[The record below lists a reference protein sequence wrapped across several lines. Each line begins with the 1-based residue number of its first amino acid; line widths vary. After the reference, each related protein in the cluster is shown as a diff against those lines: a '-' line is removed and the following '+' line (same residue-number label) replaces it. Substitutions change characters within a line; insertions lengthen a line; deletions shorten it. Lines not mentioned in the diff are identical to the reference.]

1 MKISLILLEV
11 SAIRKLKYLSQKNSI
26 TLNHNIPLAE
36 KLRPKTLDD
45 VLGQEHLT
53 GEKGTIRK
61 MIENNTLNSLI
72 LWGPPGTGK
81 TTLAEIISEKS
92 GRKFY
97 KLSAV
102 SSGVKDVR
110 DVIDDAKK
118 QNLFSGKSPILF
130 IDEIHRFNKS
140 QQDSLLHAV
149 EKGWIVLIGATTEN
163 PSFEVVSAL
172 LSRSQ
177 VYILK
182 ALSYDKL
189 EELIDIASER
199 YNKDEGTD
207 FKIIEKEAFIQYSG
221 GDGRKLI
228 NAVEL
233 VLNQY
238 KNSDIR
244 EITSANVLEV
254 LQETM
259 ALYDK
264 NGEQHYDIISAFIKS
279 MRGGDP
285 NGAVYWLARMIAGG
299 EDIKFIARRMLILAA
314 EDIGLANP
322 NALVMANNC
331 FQAVNVIG
339 NPESRIILSE
349 TAVYLA
355 VSPKSNSTY
364 MAINEAL
371 ALVKQTGNL
380 PVPLHLRNAPTKLMK
395 DLDYG
400 KEYKYAHSYE
410 GNFVE
415 QDFLP
420 EEIKNAKLYQPGKN
434 STEKKIYEELK
445 KKWGNKY

>member
-1 MKISLILLEV
+1 M
-11 SAIRKLKYLSQKNSI
+11 
-26 TLNHNIPLAE
+26 TPNIPLAE
-36 KLRPKTLDD
+36 QLRPKNLDQ

-53 GEKGTIRK
+53 GKKGPIRK
-61 MIENNTLNSLI
+61 MLENDTLSSI
-72 LWGPPGTGK
+72 IFWGPPGTGK

-92 GRKFY
+92 GRDFF

-110 DVIDDAKK
+110 DVIEQAKNK
-118 QNLFSGKSPILF
+118 NLFSGKSPILF

-177 VYILK
+177 VYVLQS
-182 ALSYDKL
+182 LSVEKL
-189 EELIDIASER
+189 EELVQVTVLKFNELHIK
-199 YNKDEGTD
+199 N
-207 FKIIEKEAFIQYSG
+207 FAFISTSALLKNSG
-221 GDGRKLI
+221 GDARKLI

-238 KNSDIR
+238 LEEDEKIIDD
-244 EITSANVLEV
+244 EDVLSI
-254 LQETM
+254 LQENI

-264 NGEQHYDIISAFIKS
+264 DGEQHYDIISAFIKS
-279 MRGGDP
+279 IRGSDP
-285 NGAVYWLARMIAGG
+285 NAAVYWLARMLNGG
-299 EDIKFIARRMLILAA
+299 EDIKFIARRLLILAA

-322 NALVMANNC
+322 NALMMANSC

-349 TAVYLA
+349 CAVYLA

-364 MAINEAL
+364 TAIDEAL
-371 ALVKQTGNL
+371 ALVKKTGNL

-395 DLDYG
+395 DLNYG
-400 KEYKYAHSYE
+400 KDYAYAHSYE
-410 GNFVE
+410 GNFVDIE
-415 QDFLP
+415 FLP
-420 EEIKNAKLYQPGKN
+420 EEISKSKFYNPGKN
-434 STEKKIYEELK
+434 AVENKIAGELS
-445 KKWGNKY
+445 KKWKDKY

>member
-1 MKISLILLEV
+1 MN
-11 SAIRKLKYLSQKNSI
+11 Q
-26 TLNHNIPLAE
+26 NIPLAE
-36 KLRPKTLDD
+36 KLRPKTLDE

-61 MIENNTLNSLI
+61 MLENDALNSLI
-72 LWGPPGTGK
+72 FWGPPGTGK

-92 GRKFY
+92 GRNFY

-110 DVIDDAKK
+110 DIIEEAKS

-177 VYILK
+177 VYVLK
-182 ALSYDKL
+182 ALSYEKL
-189 EELIDIASER
+189 EELVDISSER
-199 YNKDEGTD
+199 FNKEENTD
-207 FKIIEKEAFIQYSG
+207 FKILEKEALIQYSG
-221 GDGRKLI
+221 GDARKLI
-228 NAVEL
+228 NSVEL

-238 KNSDIR
+238 KNSDTN
-244 EITSANVLEV
+244 EIINSDVLEV

-279 MRGGDP
+279 MRGSDP

-322 NALVMANNC
+322 TALMIANNC

-339 NPESRIILSE
+339 NPEARIILSE
-349 TAVYLA
+349 TAIYLA
-355 VSPKSNSTY
+355 VSPKSNSAY

-395 DLDYG
+395 DMDYG

-410 GNFVE
+410 GNFVD

-420 EEIKNAKLYQPGKN
+420 QEIKNTKLYEPGN
-434 STEKKIYEELK
+434 NATEKKIYDELK
-445 KKWGNKY
+445 KKWATKY

>member
-1 MKISLILLEV
+1 M
-11 SAIRKLKYLSQKNSI
+11 NS
-26 TLNHNIPLAE
+26 NSPLAE
-36 KLRPKTLDD
+36 KMRPKNLDE

-53 GEKGTIRK
+53 GKTGTIRK
-61 MIENNTLNSLI
+61 MLENDTLNSLI

-92 GRKFY
+92 GRKFF

-110 DVIDDAKK
+110 EVIEDAKK

-177 VYILK
+177 VYVLK
-182 ALSYDKL
+182 SLSFEKL
-189 EELIDIASER
+189 EELAEITLKN
-199 YNKDEGTD
+199 YNEAEQTEFILKD
-207 FKIIEKEAFIQYSG
+207 KQAFIQYSG
-221 GDGRKLI
+221 GDARKLI
-228 NAVEL
+228 NSIEI
-233 VLNQY
+233 VLNNF
-238 KNSDIR
+238 KNSDKK
-244 EITSANVLEV
+244 EISNEDVLEV

-279 MRGGDP
+279 MRGSDP
-285 NGAVYWLARMIAGG
+285 NAAVYWLARMLVGG

-322 NALVMANNC
+322 NALVIANNC

-364 MAINEAL
+364 VAINEAM
-371 ALVKQTGNL
+371 ANVKLTGNL

-400 KEYKYAHSYE
+400 KNYGYAHSHE
-410 GNFVE
+410 GNFVNQE
-415 QDFLP
+415 FLP
-420 EEIKNAKLYQPGKN
+420 EEIKSTQFYKPGN
-434 STEKKIYEELK
+434 NTTEKKIAEELK
-445 KKWGNKY
+445 KKWKGKY

>member
-1 MKISLILLEV
+1 M
-11 SAIRKLKYLSQKNSI
+11 
-26 TLNHNIPLAE
+26 PLAE
-36 KLRPKTLDD
+36 IMRPKTLDE

-53 GEKGTIRK
+53 GKNGTIRK
-61 MIENNTLNSLI
+61 MLENDTLNSLI
-72 LWGPPGTGK
+72 FWGSPGTGK
-81 TTLAEIISEKS
+81 TTLAEIISEQS
-92 GRKFY
+92 GRKFF

-110 DVIDDAKK
+110 EVIEDAKK

-177 VYILK
+177 VYVLK
-182 ALSYDKL
+182 SLSFEKL
-189 EELIDIASER
+189 EELAELSFSK
-199 YNKDEGTD
+199 YNEKENTAFNLKD
-207 FKIIEKEAFIQYSG
+207 KEAFIQYSG
-221 GDGRKLI
+221 GDARKLI
-228 NAVEL
+228 NSVEN
-233 VLNQY
+233 VLNNF
-238 KNSDIR
+238 KNSNKK
-244 EITSANVLEV
+244 EITNADVLEV

-279 MRGGDP
+279 MRGSDP
-285 NGAVYWLARMIAGG
+285 NGAVYWLARMLAGG
-299 EDIKFIARRMLILAA
+299 EDIKFIARRMLILAS

-322 NALVMANNC
+322 TALTIANSC

-339 NPESRIILSE
+339 NPEARIILSQ

-364 MAINEAL
+364 TAINEAL
-371 ALVKQTGNL
+371 AFVKKTGNL

-395 DLDYG
+395 DMDYG
-400 KEYKYAHSYE
+400 KDYAYAHAHE
-410 GNFVE
+410 GNFVDLE
-415 QDFLP
+415 FLP
-420 EEIKNAKLYQPGKN
+420 EEIAGTKFYEPGNN
-434 STEKKIYEELK
+434 STENKIAEQLA
-445 KKWGNKY
+445 KKWKGKY

>member
-1 MKISLILLEV
+1 
-11 SAIRKLKYLSQKNSI
+11 
-26 TLNHNIPLAE
+26 LNQNIPLAE

-61 MIENNTLNSLI
+61 MLENNSLNSLI
-72 LWGPPGTGK
+72 FWGPPGTGK
-81 TTLAEIISEKS
+81 TTLAEIVSEKS

-110 DVIDDAKK
+110 DVIEDAKK

-182 ALSYDKL
+182 SLTYEKL
-189 EELIDIASER
+189 EELIDISLER
-199 YNKDEGTD
+199 FNKDEKTD
-207 FKIIEKEAFIQYSG
+207 FTIIEKEAFIQYSG
-221 GDGRKLI
+221 GDARKLI
-228 NAVEL
+228 NSVEL

-238 KNSDIR
+238 RNSSR
-244 EITSANVLEV
+244 SEINNESVLEV

-314 EDIGLANP
+314 EDVGLANP
-322 NALVMANNC
+322 NALVIANNC

-339 NPESRIILSE
+339 NPEARIILSE

-355 VSPKSNSTY
+355 VSPKSNSAY

-371 ALVKQTGNL
+371 ALVKKTGNL

-410 GNFVE
+410 GNFVD

-420 EEIKNAKLYQPGKN
+420 EEIREVKLYEPGN
-434 STEKKIYEELK
+434 NATEKKIYEELK
-445 KKWGNKY
+445 KKWNNKY

>member
-1 MKISLILLEV
+1 MLVDYELCLQNQ
-11 SAIRKLKYLSQKNSI
+11 RNFLKFIFKSI
-26 TLNHNIPLAE
+26 TLAHNIPLAE
-36 KLRPKTLDD
+36 RLRPKTLDE

-61 MIENNTLNSLI
+61 MLENDTLNSLI

-92 GRKFY
+92 GRKFF

-110 DVIDDAKK
+110 DVIEDAKK

-149 EKGWIVLIGATTEN
+149 EKGWVVLIGATTEN

-182 ALSYDKL
+182 ALSYEKL
-189 EELIDIASER
+189 EELIEIAVTR
-199 YNKDEGTD
+199 FNKDANSD
-207 FKIIEKEAFIQYSG
+207 FIIRQKEAFIQYSG

-228 NAVEL
+228 NSVEL
-233 VLNQY
+233 VLNQF
-238 KNSDIR
+238 KNSGKH
-244 EITSANVLEV
+244 EIDNDDVMSV

-279 MRGGDP
+279 MRGSDP

-299 EDIKFIARRMLILAA
+299 EDIKFIARRMLILAS

-322 NALVMANNC
+322 NALVIANNC
-331 FQAVNVIG
+331 FQAINVIG
-339 NPESRIILSE
+339 NPEARILLSE
-349 TAVYLA
+349 TAIYLA
-355 VSPKSNSTY
+355 VSPKSNSAY
-364 MAINEAL
+364 AAINEAL
-371 ALVKQTGNL
+371 AFVKKTGNL

-400 KEYKYAHSYE
+400 KEYKYAHSFE
-410 GNFVE
+410 GNFVD

-420 EEIKNAKLYQPGKN
+420 EEIKDIKFYEPGNNA
-434 STEKKIYEELK
+434 TEKKIGDELK
-445 KKWGNKY
+445 KKWSNKY

>member
-1 MKISLILLEV
+1 M
-11 SAIRKLKYLSQKNSI
+11 NS
-26 TLNHNIPLAE
+26 NSPLAE
-36 KLRPKTLDD
+36 KMRPKNLDE

-53 GEKGTIRK
+53 GKTGTIRK
-61 MIENNTLNSLI
+61 MLENDTLNSLI

-92 GRKFY
+92 GRKFF

-110 DVIDDAKK
+110 EVIEDAKK

-177 VYILK
+177 VYVLK
-182 ALSYDKL
+182 SLSFEKL
-189 EELIDIASER
+189 EELAEITLKN
-199 YNKDEGTD
+199 YNEAEQTEFILRDKQ
-207 FKIIEKEAFIQYSG
+207 AFIQYSG
-221 GDGRKLI
+221 GDARKLI
-228 NAVEL
+228 NSIEI
-233 VLNQY
+233 VLNNF
-238 KNSDIR
+238 KNSDKK
-244 EITSANVLEV
+244 EISNEDVLEV

-279 MRGGDP
+279 MRGSDP
-285 NGAVYWLARMIAGG
+285 NAAVYWLARMLVGG

-322 NALVMANNC
+322 NALVIANNC

-364 MAINEAL
+364 VAINEAM
-371 ALVKQTGNL
+371 ANVKLTGNL

-400 KEYKYAHSYE
+400 KNYGYAHSHE
-410 GNFVE
+410 GNFVNQE
-415 QDFLP
+415 FLP
-420 EEIKNAKLYQPGKN
+420 EEIKSTQFYKPGN
-434 STEKKIYEELK
+434 NTTEKKIAEELK
-445 KKWGNKY
+445 KKWKGKY

>member
-1 MKISLILLEV
+1 M
-11 SAIRKLKYLSQKNSI
+11 
-26 TLNHNIPLAE
+26 NHHTPLAE
-36 KLRPKTLDD
+36 KLRPRTLDE
-45 VLGQEHLT
+45 VLGQDHLT
-53 GEKGTIRK
+53 GKNGTIRK
-61 MIENNTLNSLI
+61 MLENDTLNSLI
-72 LWGPPGTGK
+72 FWGPPGTGK
-81 TTLAEIISEKS
+81 TTLAEIISEQS
-92 GRKFY
+92 GRKFF

-110 DVIDDAKK
+110 EVIDEAKK

-182 ALSYDKL
+182 SLSYEKL
-189 EELIDIASER
+189 EELTDIALR
-199 YNKDEGTD
+199 KYNETENTA
-207 FKIIEKEAFIQYSG
+207 FIIAEKEAFIQYSG
-221 GDGRKLI
+221 GDARKLI
-228 NAVEL
+228 NSVEN
-233 VLNQY
+233 VLNNF
-238 KNSDIR
+238 KNSR
-244 EITSANVLEV
+244 KKTITNKDVLSV
-254 LQETM
+254 LQENM

-279 MRGGDP
+279 MRGSDP
-285 NGAVYWLARMIAGG
+285 NGTLYWLARMLAGG

-331 FQAVNVIG
+331 FQAINVIG
-339 NPESRIILSE
+339 NPEARIILSE

-364 MAINEAL
+364 TAIDEAL
-371 ALVKQTGNL
+371 ALVKKTGNL

-400 KEYKYAHSYE
+400 KDYRYAHAHE
-410 GNFVE
+410 GNFVDQE
-415 QDFLP
+415 FLP
-420 EEIKNAKLYQPGKN
+420 EELAGIKIYEPGHN
-434 STEKKIYEELK
+434 STENKIREELK
-445 KKWGNKY
+445 RKWKDKYQ

>member
-1 MKISLILLEV
+1 MN
-11 SAIRKLKYLSQKNSI
+11 Q
-26 TLNHNIPLAE
+26 NIPLAE
-36 KLRPKTLDD
+36 KLRPKILND

-53 GEKGTIRK
+53 GDKGTIRK
-61 MIENNTLNSLI
+61 MIENDTLNSLI

-81 TTLAEIISEKS
+81 TTLAEIISEQS

-110 DVIDDAKK
+110 DVIDDARK

-182 ALSYDKL
+182 ALSYEKL

-199 YNKDEGTD
+199 YNKDEETD
-207 FKIIEKEAFIQYSG
+207 FKILEKEAFIQYSG
-221 GDGRKLI
+221 GDARKLI
-228 NAVEL
+228 NSIEL

-238 KNSDIR
+238 KNSNTK
-244 EITSANVLEV
+244 EIINTDVLEV

-314 EDIGLANP
+314 EDVGLANP
-322 NALVMANNC
+322 NALVVANNC
-331 FQAVNVIG
+331 FQAINVIG
-339 NPESRIILSE
+339 NPEARIILSE

-355 VSPKSNSTY
+355 VSPKSNSAY

-420 EEIKNAKLYQPGKN
+420 EEIRDVKLYEPGNN

-445 KKWGNKY
+445 KKWNNKY

>member
-1 MKISLILLEV
+1 MNFVFRHFTFYPKFQFSIL
-11 SAIRKLKYLSQKNSI
+11 NS
-26 TLNHNIPLAE
+26 NAPLAE
-36 KLRPKTLDD
+36 KLRPKTLDQ

-53 GEKGTIRK
+53 GKNGPIRK
-61 MIENNTLNSLI
+61 MLENDTLNSLI
-72 LWGPPGTGK
+72 FWGPPGTGK
-81 TTLAEIISEKS
+81 TTLAEIISETS

-102 SSGVKDVR
+102 SSGVKDIR
-110 DVIDDAKK
+110 EVIDDAKK

-149 EKGWIVLIGATTEN
+149 EKGWVVLMGATTEN

-182 ALSYDKL
+182 ALEYEKL
-189 EELIDIASER
+189 EELIDISLKK
-199 YNKDEGTD
+199 YNQDFNTD
-207 FKIIEKEAFIQYSG
+207 FSIKDNEALIQYSG
-221 GDGRKLI
+221 GDARKLI
-228 NAVEL
+228 NAVEN
-233 VLNQY
+233 VLNQF
-238 KNSDIR
+238 KNSDKKVIDN
-244 EITSANVLEV
+244 EDVLSV

-279 MRGGDP
+279 MRGSDP
-285 NGAVYWLARMIAGG
+285 NGAVYWLARMLVGG
-299 EDIKFIARRMLILAA
+299 EDIKFIARRMLILAS

-331 FQAVNVIG
+331 FQAINVIG
-339 NPESRIILSE
+339 NPEARIILSQ

-364 MAINEAL
+364 LAINEAISN
-371 ALVKQTGNL
+371 VKKTGNL

-395 DLDYG
+395 DLNYG
-400 KEYKYAHSYE
+400 KDYDYAHSHE
-410 GNFVE
+410 GNFVDLE
-415 QDFLP
+415 FLP
-420 EEIKNAKLYQPGKN
+420 EEIKGTSFYNPGKN
-434 STEKKIYEELK
+434 ATEDKIAEQLK
-445 KKWGNKY
+445 KKWKDKY

>member
-1 MKISLILLEV
+1 MN
-11 SAIRKLKYLSQKNSI
+11 Q
-26 TLNHNIPLAE
+26 NIPLAE
-36 KLRPKTLDD
+36 ILRPKTLED

-61 MIENNTLNSLI
+61 MIENNSLNSLI
-72 LWGPPGTGK
+72 FWGPPGTGK
-81 TTLAEIISEKS
+81 TTLAEIISEQS

-110 DVIDDAKK
+110 DVIEDAKK

-177 VYILK
+177 VYVLK
-182 ALSYDKL
+182 ALSYEKL
-189 EELIDIASER
+189 EELIDISSER
-199 YNKDEGTD
+199 YNKEEGTD
-207 FKIIEKEAFIQYSG
+207 FKILEKEALIQYSG
-221 GDGRKLI
+221 GDARKLI
-228 NAVEL
+228 NSVEL

-238 KNSDIR
+238 KNSDTK
-244 EITSANVLEV
+244 EIINSDVLEV

-279 MRGGDP
+279 MRGSDP

-314 EDIGLANP
+314 EDVGLANP
-322 NALVMANNC
+322 NALVIANNC

-339 NPESRIILSE
+339 NPEARIILSE

-355 VSPKSNSTY
+355 VSPKSNSAY

-410 GNFVE
+410 GNFVD

-420 EEIKNAKLYQPGKN
+420 QEIRNVKLYEPGN
-434 STEKKIYEELK
+434 NATEKKIYEELK
-445 KKWGNKY
+445 KKWNNKY

>member
-1 MKISLILLEV
+1 M
-11 SAIRKLKYLSQKNSI
+11 
-26 TLNHNIPLAE
+26 
-36 KLRPKTLDD
+36 RPKTLDE

-53 GEKGTIRK
+53 GKNGTVRK
-61 MIENNTLNSLI
+61 MLENDTLNSLI
-72 LWGPPGTGK
+72 FWGPPGTGK

-92 GRKFY
+92 GRKFF

-110 DVIDDAKK
+110 EVIEDAKK

-177 VYILK
+177 VYVLK
-182 ALSYDKL
+182 SLSYEKL
-189 EELIDIASER
+189 EELAEISLQK
-199 YNKDEGTD
+199 YNEKEQTK
-207 FKIIEKEAFIQYSG
+207 FKIKDKEAFIQYSG
-221 GDGRKLI
+221 GDARKLI
-228 NAVEL
+228 NSVEN
-233 VLNQY
+233 VLNNF
-238 KNSDIR
+238 KNSNKK
-244 EITSANVLEV
+244 EISNADVLDV

-279 MRGGDP
+279 MRGSDP
-285 NGAVYWLARMIAGG
+285 NGAVYWLARMLVGG
-299 EDIKFIARRMLILAA
+299 EDIKFIARRMLILAS

-322 NALVMANNC
+322 NALTVANNC
-331 FQAVNVIG
+331 FQAINVIG
-339 NPESRIILSE
+339 NPEARIILSE

-364 MAINEAL
+364 VAINDAM
-371 ALVKQTGNL
+371 AKVKQTGNL

-395 DLDYG
+395 DMNYGKDYG
-400 KEYKYAHSYE
+400 YAHSHE
-410 GNFVE
+410 GNFVDQE
-415 QDFLP
+415 FLP
-420 EEIKNAKLYQPGKN
+420 EEISGTKFYEPGNN
-434 STEKKIYEELK
+434 STENKIREELN
-445 KKWGNKY
+445 KKWKDKY

>member
-1 MKISLILLEV
+1 M
-11 SAIRKLKYLSQKNSI
+11 NS
-26 TLNHNIPLAE
+26 NSPLAE
-36 KLRPKTLDD
+36 KLRPKTLDQ

-53 GEKGTIRK
+53 GENGPIRK
-61 MIENNTLNSLI
+61 MLENDTLNSLI
-72 LWGPPGTGK
+72 FWGPPGTGK
-81 TTLAEIISEKS
+81 TTLAEIISETS

-110 DVIDDAKK
+110 DVITEAKK

-149 EKGWIVLIGATTEN
+149 EKGWVVLMGATTEN

-177 VYILK
+177 VYVLK
-182 ALSYDKL
+182 ALPYEKL
-189 EELIDIASER
+189 EELIEISLNQ
-199 YNKDEGTD
+199 YNQEANTNFSIKDH
-207 FKIIEKEAFIQYSG
+207 EALIQYSG
-221 GDGRKLI
+221 GDARKLI
-228 NAVEL
+228 NAVEN
-233 VLNQY
+233 VLNQF
-238 KNSDIR
+238 KNSDKK
-244 EITSANVLEV
+244 EIDNQDVLSV

-279 MRGGDP
+279 MRGSDP
-285 NGAVYWLARMIAGG
+285 NATVYWLARMLVGG
-299 EDIKFIARRMLILAA
+299 EDSKFIARRMVILAA

-322 NALVMANNC
+322 NALIMANNC
-331 FQAVNVIG
+331 FQAINVIG
-339 NPESRIILSE
+339 NPEARIILSE

-364 MAINEAL
+364 VAINDAI
-371 ALVKQTGNL
+371 AHVKKTGNL

-400 KEYKYAHSYE
+400 KNYGYAHSHE
-410 GNFVE
+410 GNFVDLE
-415 QDFLP
+415 FLP
-420 EEIKNAKLYQPGKN
+420 EEIKGNQFYVPGKN
-434 STEKKIYEELK
+434 STENKIAEQLK
-445 KKWGNKY
+445 KKWKDKY

>member
-1 MKISLILLEV
+1 MD
-11 SAIRKLKYLSQKNSI
+11 Q
-26 TLNHNIPLAE
+26 NIPLAE
-36 KLRPKTLDD
+36 KLRPKTLND

-61 MIENNTLNSLI
+61 MLENNSLNSLI
-72 LWGPPGTGK
+72 FWGPPGTGK
-81 TTLAEIISEKS
+81 TTLAEIVSEQS

-110 DVIDDAKK
+110 DVIEDAKK

-182 ALSYDKL
+182 SLTYEKL
-189 EELIDIASER
+189 EELIDIALER
-199 YNKDEGTD
+199 FNKDEKTD
-207 FKIIEKEAFIQYSG
+207 FRIIEKEAFIQYSG
-221 GDGRKLI
+221 GDARKLI
-228 NAVEL
+228 NSVEL

-238 KNSDIR
+238 RNSSVS
-244 EITSANVLEV
+244 EITNETVLEV

-314 EDIGLANP
+314 EDVGLANP
-322 NALVMANNC
+322 NALVIANNC

-339 NPESRIILSE
+339 NPEARIILSE

-355 VSPKSNSTY
+355 VSPKSNSAY

-371 ALVKQTGNL
+371 ALVKKTGNL

-410 GNFVE
+410 GNFVD

-420 EEIKNAKLYQPGKN
+420 EEIRETRLYQPGN
-434 STEKKIYEELK
+434 NATEKKIYEELK
-445 KKWGNKY
+445 KKWNNKY

>member
-1 MKISLILLEV
+1 M
-11 SAIRKLKYLSQKNSI
+11 NS
-26 TLNHNIPLAE
+26 NSPLAE
-36 KLRPKTLDD
+36 KLRPKTLDQ

-53 GEKGTIRK
+53 GKNGPIRK
-61 MIENNTLNSLI
+61 MLENDTLNSLI
-72 LWGPPGTGK
+72 FWGPPGTGK
-81 TTLAEIISEKS
+81 TTLAEIISETS

-102 SSGVKDVR
+102 SSGVKDIR
-110 DVIDDAKK
+110 EIIEEAKK

-149 EKGWIVLIGATTEN
+149 EKGWVVLMGATTEN

-182 ALSYDKL
+182 ALEYEKL
-189 EELIDIASER
+189 EELITISLHK
-199 YNKDEGTD
+199 YNQDSNTD
-207 FKIIEKEAFIQYSG
+207 FGIKDNEALIQYSG
-221 GDGRKLI
+221 GDARKLI
-228 NAVEL
+228 NAVEN
-233 VLNQY
+233 VLNQF
-238 KNSDIR
+238 KNSEKK
-244 EITSANVLEV
+244 EINNEDVLSV

-279 MRGGDP
+279 MRGSDP
-285 NGAVYWLARMIAGG
+285 NGAVYWLARMLVGG
-299 EDIKFIARRMLILAA
+299 EDIKFIARRMLILAS

-322 NALVMANNC
+322 NALVMANTC
-331 FQAVNVIG
+331 FQAINVIG
-339 NPESRIILSE
+339 NPEARIILSQ

-364 MAINEAL
+364 LAINEAISI
-371 ALVKQTGNL
+371 VKKTGNL

-395 DLDYG
+395 DLNYG
-400 KEYKYAHSYE
+400 KDYDYAHSHE
-410 GNFVE
+410 GNFVDLE
-415 QDFLP
+415 FLP
-420 EEIKNAKLYQPGKN
+420 EEIKGTSFYKPGKN
-434 STEKKIYEELK
+434 ATENKISEQLK
-445 KKWGNKY
+445 KKWKDKY